1 MRKSIADWE
10 NQFGPTQAESVDFIR
25 SFLKKGDTFVDIGAN
40 TGLVT
45 QMIVNSLPSDY
56 LGSVI
61 MFEPIPYLCAECKN
75 KFGDNPKF
83 TINELGLSDKNLMTT
98 IFADNINLGYNKI
111 YKEGMGIGDHT
122 KYVVRCVTF
131 SDWALENNITK
142 VDFVKIDAEGH
153 DIEIIRGMYDFLRN
167 TEKIPYILFEVGWYK
182 DLENEFIQEVKELF
196 NYKVKHEAGDVLLAP
211 PGSNV

>member
-25 SFLKKGDTFVDIGAN
+25 SFLKKGDIFVDIGAN

-45 QMIVNSLPSDY
+45 QMIVNNLPSDY
-56 LGSVI
+56 LGSVV

-83 TINELGLSDKNLMTT
+83 IINELGLSDRNLMTT

-111 YKEGMGIGDHT
+111 
-122 KYVVRCVTF
+122 
-131 SDWALENNITK
+131 S
-142 VDFVKIDAEGH
+142 
-153 DIEIIRGMYDFLRN
+153 
-167 TEKIPYILFEVGWYK
+167 
-182 DLENEFIQEVKELF
+182 
-196 NYKVKHEAGDVLLAP
+196 
-211 PGSNV
+211 